1 MAAKDIITKEYMKD
15 TSVFAD
21 AFNGFLFD
29 GEPVV
34 DPARLHAMDTT
45 EIAVPYGEGKTEAP
59 VQKFRDNLKYL
70 TAMTDENAAYLILG
84 IENQTDVHTA
94 MPVKNMVYD
103 ALQYAAQV
111 EKAAKSH
118 RKAEKERAKIR
129 NSEGKKEGSPP
140 GPSSKEYLSSFYQ
153 DDRLVPVIT
162 LVILF
167 SPASWDGPMSIH
179 EMLSVKDKRILSFVP
194 DYKINR
200 IAPAHMDMKDMNK
213 LKTSLREVLLYIKYS
228 KDKEKLK
235 QVVLSDERFKHME
248 RSAAS
253 VINAVTNSKI
263 KIDEKEEV
271 IDMCQAIMEMREEE
285 RLIGRNEG
293 REEGRAQGQTEERE
307 ETAKRMLKLEKY
319 TMEEISICVNLS
331 IERIKELQKAL

>member
-15 TSVFAD
+15 ASIFAD
-21 AFNGFLFD
+21 AFNSFLFD
-29 GEPVV
+29 GEPVI
-34 DPARLHAMDTT
+34 DPLKLHAMDTT
-45 EIAVPYGEGKTEAP
+45 EITVPYGEGNTEAP

-118 RKAEKERAKIR
+118 QKAEKERAKIR

-140 GPSSKEYLSSFYQ
+140 GPSSKEYLSGFYQ

-235 QVVLSDERFKHME
+235 QVVLSDERFKHVE
-248 RSAAS
+248 RSAVS
-253 VINAVTNSKI
+253 VINVITNSKI
-263 KIDEKEEV
+263 KFEEKGEE
-271 IDMCQAIMEMREEE
+271 INMCQAIMEMREEE
-285 RLIGRNEG
+285 RLIGREEAREEG
-293 REEGRAQGQTEERE
+293 REEGRE
-307 ETAKRMLKLEKY
+307 ETAKRMLKLGKN
-319 TMEEISICVNLS
+319 TLEEISICCNLD
-331 IERIKELQKAL
+331 IERIKELRNEN

>member
-70 TAMTDENAAYLILG
+70 TAMQDESAAYLILG
-84 IENQTDVHTA
+84 IENQTDVQMA

-118 RKAEKERAKIR
+118 RKAEKERA
-129 NSEGKKEGSPP
+129 EAKKNGEKNEDSRP
-140 GPSSKEYLSSFYQ
+140 GPSSKEYLSSFYR
-153 DDRLVPVIT
+153 DDQLVPVIT

-167 SPASWDGPMSIH
+167 NPTPWDGPMSIH
-179 EMLSVKDKRILSFVP
+179 EMLSVKDEKILSFVP
-194 DYKINR
+194 DYKINL
-200 IAPAHMDMKDMNK
+200 IAPAYMDMEAMNK
-213 LKTSLREVLLYIKYS
+213 LKTSLREVMLYIKYS
-228 KDKEKLK
+228 KDKEKL
-235 QVVLSDERFKHME
+235 QQMVLSDERFKHVE
-248 RSAAS
+248 RNAAS
-253 VINAVTNSKI
+253 VINAITHSKI
-263 KIDEKEEV
+263 KFDEKEEV
-271 IDMCQAIMEMREEE
+271 VDMCQAIMEMREEAI
-285 RLIGRNEG
+285 LIGRNEG
-293 REEGRAQGQTEERE
+293 QEK
-307 ETAKRMLKLEKY
+307 TAKRMLKLGKN
-319 TMEEISICVNLS
+319 TIEEIAMCSDLS
-331 IERIKELQKAL
+331 VERIKELKNEM